1 MKQTLSI
8 FSGKQKDYNIRT
20 LTLLWDFGP
29 QSAWE
34 LANRMSQVRGS
45 RISLHA
51 TLNKRLRLLEKKG
64 YLRRIDKKWFFTFK
78 GLLAV
83 LLVLPEPRTWSV
95 KWSELFEAK
104 TKVMEELTAP
114 IFAKYGFE
122 RKDTRTMLVRMGLL
136 MNDFEAWVDLS
147 NRVKSLMEKGII
159 NLDLIRESTLLNVLI
174 WEGMT
179 AEEMANLTRPEPEE
193 PKNV

>member
-1 MKQTLSI
+1 MKQTIGI

-34 LANRMSQVRGS
+34 LANKMSQVRGNK
-45 RISLHA
+45 ISLHA
-51 TLNKRLRLLEKKG
+51 TLNKRLRILEKKG

-83 LLVLPEPRTWSV
+83 LLVLPEPRTWNV
-95 KWSELFEAK
+95 KWIELFEAK
-104 TKVMEELTAP
+104 KEIMEDLSAP

-122 RKDTRTMLVRMGLL
+122 RKDVRNMLIRIGLL

-147 NRVKSLMEKGII
+147 NRVKSLMERGII
-159 NLDLIRESTLLNVLI
+159 NFDLIRESTLLNVLI

-179 AEEMANLTRPEPEE
+179 AEEMANLTIHKPEE
-193 PKNV
+193 P

>member
-1 MKQTLSI
+1 MAIMKQSLSI

-34 LANRMSQVRGS
+34 LANRMTTAKGS
-45 RISLHA
+45 AISLHA

-64 YLRRIDKKWFFTFK
+64 YVRRIDKKWLFTSK
-78 GLLAV
+78 GLIAV
-83 LLVLPEPRTWSV
+83 LIILPEPRTWNA
-95 KWSELFEAK
+95 KWTELFQAK
-104 TKVMEELTAP
+104 SKLMEEISTP
-114 IFAKYGFE
+114 IFTKYGFKKNE
-122 RKDTRTMLVRMGLL
+122 TRTMSTKIGLL

-147 NRVKSLMEKGII
+147 NRVKRLMEKGVI
-159 NLDLIRESTLLNVLI
+159 NLDLIREPTLLNVII

-179 AEEMANLTRPEPEE
+179 DEEMANLTVSKPEE
-193 PKNV
+193 P

>member
-1 MKQTLSI
+1 MKTELAI
-8 FSGKQKDYNIRT
+8 FSGKQKEYNTRA

-29 QSAWE
+29 LTAWE
-34 LANRMSQVRGS
+34 LTNKMSQTSGNK
-45 RISLHA
+45 ISLHA

-83 LLVLPEPRTWSV
+83 LLVLPEPRTWNV

-104 TKVMEELTAP
+104 TKIMEELSAP

-122 RKDTRTMLVRMGLL
+122 KKDVRNMLIKIGLL

-147 NRVKSLMEKGII
+147 NRVKSLMERGII

-179 AEEMANLTRPEPEE
+179 AEEIADLTSPKPQEP
-193 PKNV
+193 